1 MRWMGLWL
9 VFWVSVNFLPH
20 GVLAQVK
27 LGSDRLAEQGFG
39 PLKGK
44 RVGLLTNPSGINP
57 RGRTT
62 IKLLHQ
68 APQVNLV
75 ALFGAEHGLDGKAS
89 AGTEVR
95 NYSDSDTGLP
105 VFSLYGPGP
114 VRKPTPAMLENIDI
128 LVYDLQDTG
137 ARSYTFI
144 SSMGLA
150 MDACGEAGV
159 AFMVLDRPNPL
170 GGMRVEGPL
179 FNPRFKSLVGQW
191 PIPYVYG
198 MTSGELARMIN
209 GSGMIEHPCLLY
221 VVPML
226 GWKRSMVWKDTGL
239 KWRPTSPLVPHAHSP
254 LYQVAMGMVGEIGGV
269 DLGFGT
275 SRPFEVVG
283 ASWLEAEKVARRL
296 NDYQLTGVRF
306 SAIKSVV
313 GRGSQK
319 GRTLPAVKVDIID
332 ASSAPLTPVNL
343 FVIEAIRLAQGR
355 DMMQIQTKAGKKW
368 GLFDKVNGTD
378 ATRKDMLNGRSVKQI
393 VRSWSDGVNAFRQ
406 ARTPYLIF

>member
-1 MRWMGLWL
+1 MKWMGLWL
-9 VFWVSVNFLPH
+9 VFWVGVNFLPH

-57 RGRTT
+57 KGRTT
-62 IKLLHQ
+62 IELLHQ

-95 NYSDSDTGLP
+95 NYTDSDTGLP

-254 LYQVAMGMVGEIGGV
+254 LYQVAMGMVAAANNVPGAAPTEGPPTPTQLSTLYFYTRDPSMPRNRRIRARAIQCYMWKRTPPPTPPALVSAEDHQVRSTPGGREH
-269 DLGFGT
+269 T
-275 SRPFEVVG
+275 SSRR
-283 ASWLEAEKVARRL
+283 ASPARCSG
-296 NDYQLTGVRF
+296 Q
-306 SAIKSVV
+306 
-313 GRGSQK
+313 
-319 GRTLPAVKVDIID
+319 
-332 ASSAPLTPVNL
+332 
-343 FVIEAIRLAQGR
+343 IRLTVTAVCP
-355 DMMQIQTKAGKKW
+355 AG
-368 GLFDKVNGTD
+368 LS
-378 ATRKDMLNGRSVKQI
+378 TRILAV
-393 VRSWSDGVNAFRQ
+393 
-406 ARTPYLIF
+406 RTPCTS

>member
-1 MRWMGLWL
+1 MGLWL

-95 NYSDSDTGLP
+95 NYTDSDTGLP

-144 SSMGLA
+144 SSMCQPW
-150 MDACGEAGV
+150 MPV
-159 AFMVLDRPNPL
+159 AKP
-170 GGMRVEGPL
+170 
-179 FNPRFKSLVGQW
+179 
-191 PIPYVYG
+191 
-198 MTSGELARMIN
+198 
-209 GSGMIEHPCLLY
+209 
-221 VVPML
+221 
-226 GWKRSMVWKDTGL
+226 GWL
-239 KWRPTSPLVPHAHSP
+239 
-254 LYQVAMGMVGEIGGV
+254 
-269 DLGFGT
+269 
-275 SRPFEVVG
+275 
-283 ASWLEAEKVARRL
+283 
-296 NDYQLTGVRF
+296 
-306 SAIKSVV
+306 
-313 GRGSQK
+313 
-319 GRTLPAVKVDIID
+319 
-332 ASSAPLTPVNL
+332 
-343 FVIEAIRLAQGR
+343 
-355 DMMQIQTKAGKKW
+355 
-368 GLFDKVNGTD
+368 
-378 ATRKDMLNGRSVKQI
+378 
-393 VRSWSDGVNAFRQ
+393 SWSSIAPTLSEACV
-406 ARTPYLIF
+406 L